1 MVINMSLQFEHSN
14 STWVRYS
21 EYEWKQAKDDKLY
34 LTACADAQPTIYDPL
49 KEYRQL
55 VLDALY
61 IGRLGMKQEQDDEE
75 IQAEIKAFA
84 EKYGLFGLMTALPTT
99 PSFMDYEAVYLPKN
113 RFIKKETMSTE
124 AYLTLFFPFDKLDVV
139 KRSVE
144 SLWNIEG
151 DNMMMSLTMT
161 MSDRPMAVNMSFQR
175 QYAESYEW
183 MKQVFTDWAFNA
195 TTVFLYYNDYDKMDN
210 DYKQLMRQSI
220 RAFDGNAPSYHIELL
235 EQPTLVWDFHSLLL
249 GIQMMLSFMLTDKNN
264 PMKVCKKC
272 SKFFVASR
280 PSAVFCS
287 PRCKNQYNVYKNRE
301 KNKKDE

>member
-1 MVINMSLQFEHSN
+1 MSFQFEHSN

-21 EYEWKQAKDDKLY
+21 EYEWKQAENGKLY

-49 KEYRQL
+49 KEYQQL

-124 AYLTLFFPFDKLDVV
+124 EYLALFFPFDKLDVV

-151 DNMMMSLTMT
+151 DNMMMALAMT

-195 TTVFLYYNDYDKMDN
+195 TTVFFYDNDYDNLNEDT
-210 DYKQLMRQSI
+210 KQIMRESI
-220 RAFDGNAPSYHIELL
+220 KAFGGNAPIYHIDLL

-264 PMKVCKKC
+264 PMRV
-272 SKFFVASR
+272 
-280 PSAVFCS
+280 
-287 PRCKNQYNVYKNRE
+287 
-301 KNKKDE
+301 

>member
-1 MVINMSLQFEHSN
+1 MSFQFEHSN

-21 EYEWKQAKDDKLY
+21 EYEWKQAEDGKLY
-34 LTACADAQPTIYDPL
+34 LTACSNAQPTIYDPL
-49 KEYRQL
+49 KEYQQL

-99 PSFMDYEAVYLPKN
+99 PSFMDYGAVYLPKN

-124 AYLTLFFPFDKLDVV
+124 DYLNLFFPFDKLDVV

-151 DNMMMSLTMT
+151 DNMMMALAMTMT
-161 MSDRPMAVNMSFQR
+161 DRPMAVNMSFQR

-195 TTVFLYYNDYDKMDN
+195 TTVFLYYNDYDKLDE

-264 PMKVCKKC
+264 PIRVCKKC

-287 PRCKNQYNVYKNRE
+287 PRCKNQYNVYKNRA
-301 KNKKDE
+301 KNKTDETEE

>member
-1 MVINMSLQFEHSN
+1 MSFQFEHSN

-21 EYEWKQAKDDKLY
+21 EYEWKQAEDGKLY

-49 KEYRQL
+49 KEYQQL
-55 VLDALY
+55 VLDALH

-124 AYLTLFFPFDKLDVV
+124 DYLNLFFPFDKLDVV

-151 DNMMMSLTMT
+151 DNMMMALAMT
-161 MSDRPMAVNMSFQR
+161 MSGRPMAVNMIFQR

-195 TTVFLYYNDYDKMDN
+195 TTVFLYYNDYDKLDD

-264 PMKVCKKC
+264 PIRVCKKC

-287 PRCKNQYNVYKNRE
+287 PRCKNQYNVYKNRA
-301 KNKKDE
+301 KNKTDETEE